1 MVQVKK
7 SWKLSHVEA
16 SAKYNWN
23 ITAAWRLAAV
33 EILAVRNRALDCG
46 AAGDREAC
54 CSSCIV

>member
-1 MVQVKK
+1 MKK